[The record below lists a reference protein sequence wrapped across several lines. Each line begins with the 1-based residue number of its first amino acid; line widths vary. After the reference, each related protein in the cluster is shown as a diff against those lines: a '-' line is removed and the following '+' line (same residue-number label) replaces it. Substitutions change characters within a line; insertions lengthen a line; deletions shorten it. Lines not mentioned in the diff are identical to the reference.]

1 MHGATIAVTKKEG
14 LWEKEKII
22 VKFEKKRI
30 DEKER

>member
-1 MHGATIAVTKKEG
+1 MNGATIAVTKKES
-14 LWEKEKII
+14 LWEKQKII